1 MAQQRQ
7 LDFDESAGAEAE
19 NAEKASRKGMSAADE
34 GRDGDARSARGAGK
48 ISEKSS
54 EKTGDKSG
62 GKGKGG
68 GSGRGR
74 GGGSGDDGAG
84 GPTPPR
90 DTSLAD
96 EAQRRYLN
104 YAVSVIT
111 ARALP
116 DVRDGLKP
124 VQRRILYAM
133 HNNLHLYPDAKF
145 RKSATIVGEVL
156 GKFHPHGDSSCYEAM
171 VRMAQDF
178 SLRYRLVDGHGNFG
192 SLDGDAAAAYRYTE
206 ARLAPLAPELL
217 DEIKQETVEFRPNY
231 DGTTE
236 EPVVLPAKI
245 PQLLANG
252 CTGIAVGMATNIPP
266 HNLKEVCDA
275 AVALIDDKDLETK
288 DLLKHIKGPDFP
300 TGGLVTNSKKELR
313 DIYETG
319 QGGIRVRGEWKT
331 EEQKRGGE
339 TIIVTS
345 IPFGISKATIVE
357 KIAEVIIGKKLPLL
371 VDVRD
376 ESTDDVRI
384 VLELKSGADAA
395 LVMSYLF
402 KHTPLELSF
411 HVNLTCLVPT
421 DNPEIAGP
429 ARLDLKAMLAEF
441 LKFREEVV
449 TRRFEFELRELERR
463 IHILVGFEII
473 FDALDEAIRI
483 IRKSDGKADA
493 AVKLMKRFDLDAVQ
507 TDAVLEL
514 KLYKLARLEIDAIR
528 KELAEK
534 RARAKEI
541 RAILADKKRLWKVIR
556 GEIVEAGEKF
566 ADKRRTKIGGPG
578 GDDIAF
584 DAEAFIVDE
593 EVTVILSRD
602 GWMKR
607 VREVKDL
614 SATRLRE
621 GDAILMAGRGG
632 TKESLALFSNQGS
645 CYVLR
650 INDVPPSTGYGEPV
664 QKLFNLRDGE
674 RIVGGLML
682 TAAGAPAGAVC
693 VAATKGGYGLRF
705 NLDPHRE
712 ISTRAGRRFA
722 RPAEGDE
729 IIGVAVAPA
738 KSVVTVVTAEARA
751 LLCAAEELPEL
762 ANPGRGVT
770 LIKVDEGDT
779 VVGIAVT
786 KASEKDALI
795 AETEG
800 GKKIPV
806 GPGRYSVTGRG
817 GKGHALGRKI
827 TIERV
832 SYPEPPPPPT
842 LLN

>member
-7 LDFDESAGAEAE
+7 LDFDEAAAERDQDGA
-19 NAEKASRKGMSAADE
+19 SGAD
-34 GRDGDARSARGAGK
+34 GAGK
-48 ISEKSS
+48 TKSQ
-54 EKTGDKSG
+54 
-62 GKGKGG
+62 GKGRGKGG
-68 GSGRGR
+68 GR
-74 GGGSGDDGAG
+74 GGSGGGGGDDTG

-133 HNNLHLYPDAKF
+133 HNNLHLYPDARF

-178 SLRYRLVDGHGNFG
+178 SLRYPLVDGHGNFG
-192 SLDGDAAAAYRYTE
+192 TLDGDPAAAYRYTE
-206 ARLAPLAPELL
+206 ARLAPLAPLLL
-217 DEIKQETVEFRPNY
+217 DEIKQGTVEFRPNY

-245 PQLLANG
+245 PQLLVIG
-252 CTGIAVGMATNIPP
+252 CTGIA
-266 HNLKEVCDA
+266 A

-331 EEQKRGGE
+331 EQEKRGGE
-339 TIIVTS
+339 WIVITS
-345 IPFGISKATIVE
+345 IPFGISKASIVE
-357 KIAEVIIGKKLPLL
+357 KIAEVIIAKKLPLL
-371 VDVRD
+371 LDVRD
-376 ESTDDVRI
+376 ESTNDVRV
-384 VLELKSGADAA
+384 VLELKAGADPA
-395 LVMSYLF
+395 LVMSYLY

-411 HVNLTCLVPT
+411 HVNLTCLIPT

-429 ARLDLKAMLAEF
+429 ARLDLKAILAEF
-441 LKFREEVV
+441 LRFREEVV
-449 TRRFEFELRELERR
+449 TRRFEFELRELEKR

-493 AVKLMKRFDLDAVQ
+493 AVKLMKRFDLDDVQ

-528 KELAEK
+528 AELAEK

-541 RAILADKKRLWKVIR
+541 KAILADKKKLWKVIR
-556 GEIVEAGEKF
+556 GELVEASEKF
-566 ADKRRTKIGGPG
+566 ADKRRTKIGGAG
-578 GDDIAF
+578 GEDVAF

-602 GWMKR
+602 GWLKR
-607 VREVKDL
+607 VREIKDL

-621 GDAILMAGRGG
+621 GDAILLAGRAG
-632 TKESLALFSNQGS
+632 TKESMALFSNQGS

-650 INDVPPSTGYGEPV
+650 VNDVPQSTGYGEPV

-674 RIVGGLML
+674 RLVAGLML
-682 TAAGAPAGAVC
+682 TAGAAPAGAVC
-693 VAATKGGYGLRF
+693 AAASKRGYGLRF
-705 NLDPHRE
+705 SLDPHRE
-712 ISTRAGRRFA
+712 VSTRAGRRFA
-722 RPAEGDE
+722 KLAEGDE
-729 IIGVAVAPA
+729 IVGVAVVPP
-738 KSVVTVVTAEARA
+738 KGVVTVVTAGGRA
-751 LLCAAEELPEL
+751 LICSAEELPEL

-770 LIKVDEGDT
+770 LIKVEDDDAVMGF
-779 VVGIAVT
+779 AVT
-786 KASEKDALI
+786 SKSEKDALI
-795 AETEG
+795 AETDG
-800 GKKIPV
+800 GKKISV

-817 GKGHALGRKI
+817 GKGHSLGRKI
-827 TIERV
+827 AIARV
-832 SYPEPPPPPT
+832 TLPEPPPAGPA